1 MQAAVGDAHV
11 AAGRKSVGDARA
23 AAGQWLASKEMFSS
37 VGDARVEGVPYP
49 QWNPKPSPAAGSVD
63 QTVQRERVARAA
75 KASYSRA
82 TAGSSESYEK
92 ALDAVARLESADPDR
107 AAAMRATLA
116 RTRAA
121 ELSAAAKGKPPK
133 PPAVQVPPPKPPV
146 QPALERVA
154 AAATATGATQSP
166 KRERPQPAQIAKL
179 RAANSP
185 ADSAP
190 SSPSESGWKWPKLFI
205 DVNGGGSRRSQSSA
219 PPVKAGSAR
228 PAPLRAG
235 GMPTTAAASPSGYVE
250 HRAGGSGAPAVAALT
265 VQTSDASDQA
275 PPSSPR
281 TAASAA
287 AAVLDSMGSALESF
301 AAKTEQAA
309 ERIGASPRA
318 SPFPYNDTP
327 ALPRSLFDSAA
338 TGETPP
344 STPLRRAVATPLTT
358 AKEAPVPMGFIL
370 LGLILTGG
378 AAHTARRAG
387 GLCRRSYLEYVRMM
401 GGPPEGLLCSE
412 DCSSVADDLTYWRT
426 MERRVS
432 RSADGVCDDGGDG
445 SEWSTCAYGSD
456 CEDCGWRWEKDAA
469 GASAAREAA
478 RGAAIDAWH
487 APLTRPLAPLAA
499 VGLAVP
505 SPYEYH
511 EYPFGG
517 FG

>member
-190 SSPSESGWKWPKLFI
+190 SSPSLRPRLRSVLAFALILPLVLGHPKPKPLC
-205 DVNGGGSRRSQSSA
+205 RLL
-219 PPVKAGSAR
+219 PV
-228 PAPLRAG
+228 
-235 GMPTTAAASPSGYVE
+235 
-250 HRAGGSGAPAVAALT
+250 
-265 VQTSDASDQA
+265 
-275 PPSSPR
+275 
-281 TAASAA
+281 
-287 AAVLDSMGSALESF
+287 
-301 AAKTEQAA
+301 
-309 ERIGASPRA
+309 
-318 SPFPYNDTP
+318 
-327 ALPRSLFDSAA
+327 
-338 TGETPP
+338 
-344 STPLRRAVATPLTT
+344 TPLCV
-358 AKEAPVPMGFIL
+358 IY
-370 LGLILTGG
+370 
-378 AAHTARRAG
+378 
-387 GLCRRSYLEYVRMM
+387 YL
-401 GGPPEGLLCSE
+401 
-412 DCSSVADDLTYWRT
+412 
-426 MERRVS
+426 
-432 RSADGVCDDGGDG
+432 
-445 SEWSTCAYGSD
+445 
-456 CEDCGWRWEKDAA
+456 
-469 GASAAREAA
+469 
-478 RGAAIDAWH
+478 
-487 APLTRPLAPLAA
+487 
-499 VGLAVP
+499 
-505 SPYEYH
+505 
-511 EYPFGG
+511 
-517 FG
+517 